1 MRPIRGVSD
10 AAMIRASYLDP
21 PSFEVVFDRH
31 WAKVHRY
38 CVTCVGPPGVDLA
51 AETFDVAFDH
61 RRRYDGRDDAAP
73 WLLGIARNL
82 VRERFRRSAPADR
95 GLRRLGPEVPLDPRH
110 GQLDRIEADRL
121 GRALA
126 RVLERLSPSER
137 DTLLLHVCSGL
148 GEGDLARATA
158 VPVMTV
164 RSRMHRARR
173 HVRAQLGFRNGPS
186 IAADVDRADRAD
198 RADLDWIAAALPDA
212 PAPDGASTERAH
224 AALRG
229 RLSAVPPLVVAD
241 RLGAGAA
248 AGRA

>member
-1 MRPIRGVSD
+1 VSD
-10 AAMIRASYLDP
+10 AAVIRASYLDP
-21 PSFEVVFDRH
+21 PSFEAVFDRH

-38 CVTCVGPPGVDLA
+38 CVTCVGSPGIDLA
-51 AETFDVAFDH
+51 AETFDVAVDH

-82 VRERFRRSAPADR
+82 VREWSRRSTRADR
-95 GLRRLGPEVPLDPRH
+95 GLRRFGPEVPLDTREA
-110 GQLDRIEADRL
+110 GLDRIEADRF

-158 VPVMTV
+158 VPVVTV
-164 RSRMHRARR
+164 RTRMHRARL
-173 HVRAQLGFRNGPS
+173 HVRVQLGLHDGS
-186 IAADVDRADRAD
+186 LIAADGD
-198 RADLDWIAAALPDA
+198 RADLDWIAAALPDT

-224 AALRG
+224 AALVG
-229 RLSAVPPLVVAD
+229 RLSAVPRLVGAD
-241 RLGAGAA
+241 RLDAAA
-248 AGRA
+248 AGR

>member
-1 MRPIRGVSD
+1 MSD
-10 AAMIRASYLDP
+10 AAVIRASYLDA
-21 PSFEVVFDRH
+21 PSFEEVFDRH
-31 WAKVHRY
+31 WGTVHRY
-38 CVTCVGPPGVDLA
+38 CVICVGPPGVDLA

-82 VRERFRRSAPADR
+82 VREWFRRSTRADR
-95 GLRRLGPEVPLDPRH
+95 GLRRFGPEVPLDPRA
-110 GQLDRIEADRL
+110 GGFDRIEADRF

-148 GEGDLARATA
+148 GEGELARATA

-164 RSRMHRARR
+164 RSRMQRARL
-173 HVRAQLGFRNGPS
+173 HVRVQLGLHNGS
-186 IAADVDRADRAD
+186 LIAEGD
-198 RADLDWIAAALPDA
+198 RADLEWIRAALPDA

-224 AALRG
+224 AALLG
-229 RLSAVPPLVVAD
+229 RLSAVPRLVGAD
-241 RLGAGAA
+241 RLDAA
-248 AGRA
+248 ASGR